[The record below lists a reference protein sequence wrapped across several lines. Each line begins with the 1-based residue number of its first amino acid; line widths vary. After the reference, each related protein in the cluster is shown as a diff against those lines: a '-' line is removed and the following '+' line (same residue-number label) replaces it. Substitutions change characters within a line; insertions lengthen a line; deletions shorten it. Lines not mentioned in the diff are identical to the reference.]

1 MSIRNYG
8 ELGIILQKIMTR
20 LLNNQT
26 LLKLLYYED
35 KDPKGQIDLSV
46 ELINKEVVEKLI
58 KIIPRVG
65 PKEDAKSV
73 VALRVV
79 SAHSDHNNQFKNI
92 TLGVE
97 VFVPLTQWMIKDSN
111 LRPFAILGEIQE
123 SLDGKVVNGFKITGG
138 DFDLSFLTE
147 EMACYEQTFVFTEY
161 E

>member
-35 KDPKGQIDLSV
+35 KDPKGQNDLSV
-46 ELINKEVVEKLI
+46 ELIDKEIVEKLI

-79 SAHSDHNNQFKNI
+79 SAHSDYNNQFKNI

-138 DFDLSFLTE
+138 DFDLSFLSE
-147 EMACYEQTFVFTEY
+147 EIACYEQTFVFTEY